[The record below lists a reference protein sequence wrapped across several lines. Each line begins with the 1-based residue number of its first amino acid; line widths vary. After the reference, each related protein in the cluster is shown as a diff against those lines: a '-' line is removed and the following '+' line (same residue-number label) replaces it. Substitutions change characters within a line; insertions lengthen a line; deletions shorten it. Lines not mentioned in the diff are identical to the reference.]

1 MRRASYLA
9 AARRLRHYADLIER
23 YAKSET
29 PRERASLTR
38 AIHDVSSYTR
48 ALSERHRRQS

>member
-23 YAKSET
+23 YAKPET